1 MKSLKKRSSGRQQ
14 KKPPQDR
21 QSESSQSG
29 LDLEQAI
36 KQAGD
41 AAMQTVLRQHRQRS
55 SDGTLAKTSKRKSKT
70 KSSENELSHEDE
82 LAMQGIIDNAVQ
94 WGLGLRPID
103 LEMLDDMGY

>member
-1 MKSLKKRSSGRQQ
+1 
-14 KKPPQDR
+14 
-21 QSESSQSG
+21 
-29 LDLEQAI
+29 
-36 KQAGD
+36 
-41 AAMQTVLRQHRQRS
+41 MQTVLRQHRQRD
-55 SDGTLAKTSKRKSKT
+55 SDATLAKASKRKSKT